1 MNEPASTRSWIVAI
15 VLLAIAVLVGAIAL
29 WSTRPQPVEITV
41 LPPAPSATPSATET
55 LAPITVYV
63 TGAVLRPDQ
72 LVQLAPG
79 SRVEDAI
86 AAAGGAAAN
95 ADLSAVNRAARV
107 RDGDQVHV
115 PEVGETTVLATPGV
129 SVVFINSAT
138 SAELEALPG
147 VGPELAAAI
156 LTRREQAGPFTSL
169 DDLDTV
175 EGIGPRMLE
184 TLAPLVSFETEG

>member
-41 LPPAPSATPSATET
+41 LPPVPSATPPATET
-55 LAPITVYV
+55 PAPFTVYV
-63 TGAVLRPDQ
+63 TGAVQRPNQ
-72 LVQLAPG
+72 LVRLAPG
-79 SRVEDAI
+79 SRVDDSS

-115 PEVGETTVLATPGV
+115 PEVGETTALATPGV
-129 SVVFINSAT
+129 TVVFINSAT
-138 SAELEALPG
+138 ATELEALPG

-156 LTRREQAGPFTSL
+156 LAQREQAGPFTSL
-169 DDLDTV
+169 DDLDAV

-184 TLAPLVSFETEG
+184 TLAPLVSFETGG